1 MPSQTIYL
9 SGVRLLNEISS
20 VMKCIN
26 SLNPGAVVSLTAQ
39 CMWSSGS
46 TSRRSLVNSRIRLEL
61 TNIEFLLQYD
71 FIYFVDVIAEVEDTA
86 K

>member
-1 MPSQTIYL
+1 MPTQNIYL
-9 SGVRLLNEISS
+9 SGVRLWNEISS

-26 SLNPGAVVSLTAQ
+26 SLNPGAVISLAAQ

-61 TNIEFLLQYD
+61 TYIEFLLQYD
-71 FIYFVDVIAEVEDTA
+71 FIYFVDVIADVEDTE